1 MFCTVSALQNGSPVL
16 LPQVRTASKRPP
28 RTPACTPAKTPG
40 RRALAASALSNRLR
54 ALGTPAGA
62 AATEPVNGN
71 LFGSPLASAP
81 SGGRNSIGSAASG
94 ASGGGRSS
102 TGADAALC
110 ASMAMASAPPA
121 AGCDLS
127 PGLLTLP
134 GAAAGGSSIPMP
146 SGMGGGSLAPPQLA
160 SCVAGGAEENAAGW
174 RGATEAQLREMERA
188 WDEYKVCFFWMLR
201 CMCHR

>member
-1 MFCTVSALQNGSPVL
+1 M
-16 LPQVRTASKRPP
+16 
-28 RTPACTPAKTPG
+28 
-40 RRALAASALSNRLR
+40 
-54 ALGTPAGA
+54 GTPTGA
-62 AATEPVNGN
+62 AAAEPVNVN
-71 LFGSPLASAP
+71 LFGSPLAPAP
-81 SGGRNSIGSAASG
+81 SGGRDSVGSAASG

-110 ASMAMASAPPA
+110 ASMALAAPA

-134 GAAAGGSSIPMP
+134 GAAAAASGILTP
-146 SGMGGGSLAPPQLA
+146 SGMGGASLAPPQLA
-160 SCVAGGAEENAAGW
+160 GCVTGAAEENAAGW

-188 WDEYKVCFFWMLR
+188 WDEYKVCFLWRLR